1 MTGSQA
7 EGGGARVA
15 TRQQQRGL
23 ATRATAGVR
32 EGATRGSG
40 VGGGDAASPRT
51 PAGAVG
57 GAAAPRTRSRA
68 GSMTKPP
75 LVKTRALASRVTA
88 TPPPPPQLL
97 APATASPGRTRAAQ
111 SARATAG
118 QQATPTG
125 DRDKEKHNTRFA
137 QQRRPPS
144 TTPAAAATV
153 AATSAAAVTPSAA
166 AAIAATPSPS
176 QPPPAPVTKASAPV
190 SASTRAAEKANT
202 SYPLPANAP
211 PGYRPASAKPPMTR
225 VPTFPLVEA
234 YVPDS
239 DPQER
244 RHPRQ
249 LLPDDL
255 GFPTAD
261 MQGKIKRDDLDDKLL
276 MATCAVLHAFEN
288 RALCPKEVAEVMLER
303 DWLKN
308 AGTTPFAHV
317 STCIRSHVARATS
330 ATPPYPPLLVPFEL
344 VGALTPE
351 EVRAV
356 GLHAEQRPAVKRGT
370 LWYLNPRVL
379 GSGVG
384 ADDPFVRC
392 RREVG
397 LAPSDR
403 DGLYVRGLVPL
414 QHALPTLPPALSL
427 SSTLFTNTSDAG
439 GGSPDEGDLDE
450 EGMGRGKRK
459 RRASSAM
466 MAAMGR
472 EGTKGAVPSPLG
484 SGSSTPVPIPS
495 VVGATLA
502 DDFVPTGPIPTAS
515 HHRTQSLGGPS
526 SAPARSGN
534 LKLKFRLSSLE
545 EVDDSDGHTGEAAE
559 WRRKNKKKVRRAG
572 SEGVSRA
579 GSVES
584 NLFDE
589 SSDEAVARALGY
601 SSASS
606 SALLAQ
612 SLLAASNLDSSTSG
626 SAPLAPHTTVSPDI
640 LSLGPATTTSFPFS
654 RPNSSRYNL
663 SASAPNI
670 FSHHFASAPS
680 PPDVVMEDS
689 SSSDNSRPTTSA
701 GPGAA
706 AVDAAS
712 PASDSPDD
720 HEEDF
725 HEAMLRGDD
734 FDFEWGS
741 ESYSTTGTSSLEA
754 STVAADLLAK
764 AFETA
769 EMEDTPRGKSRDLV
783 VDAPAAEDDTT
794 VDTPAT
800 TPRSLPQDLEDE
812 AAKEETKPVVEALPS
827 PISRVGM
834 SITLCGEMLPHEEDV
849 DAATIKVEDY
859 SKSDG
864 TSTNSCLSSSLVTA
878 DEGLTVVLLVRDVEV
893 VVTEADLEALGATAT
908 PVEPRRGLDPVQIPA
923 PPPSPL
929 SLELTPTLALS
940 NAFAATDY
948 DFVGRDEAEALE
960 HLGSPSY
967 AHAYDVDVLADDE
980 EGDDDEGELDG
991 DDLLHVKLEEEEA
1004 DMAVSSAPSSRAGS
1018 AMPSAFDA
1026 RLLASV
1032 RASSTTSSSSDSDS
1046 FDPMNFVSPSTLATG
1061 LPVPQPAPSPPET
1074 SDWTTS
1080 LDMLDD
1086 LDLDGA
1092 GADLMGPETIGLE
1105 ELDLAWAGDDEE
1117 VLSTGPS
1124 CEAASSNAQSG
1135 LSLKIPRSGSAAF
1148 LTGSTHRFT
1157 SPMPSPRRTLS
1168 SRLPSFTDMS
1178 KDAKSSVPASPT
1190 LAHAS
1195 APGKVFG
1202 APDFSSTSSV
1212 MMEPVIPLE
1221 PAVLAIIVQRGIVV
1235 FSVDVTDLSSG
1246 KSMPLLRRLDT
1257 DYVNATVLLQAALS
1271 SPLERASALATLLVK
1286 TDTFRVPSSVADPGV
1301 EGTWIPLAAAA
1312 DVVATYHKQLGHL
1325 SAFFG
1330 PDLAAHFPEP
1340 VPTMRSSAKNAL
1352 AQKRHDP
1359 NGAVLGSPSFDGAEL
1374 LRRCGPP
1381 SAPRELP
1388 SFVHDDIDDEVVA
1401 TAADSKGE
1409 EEHGELVEPAE
1420 KYEEPTAA
1428 EAEDRASSGSPPPSR
1443 PRREA
1448 RPRRS
1453 GVAKSKTLE
1462 QSPPRRSS
1470 RRQSTAG
1477 R

>member
-1 MTGSQA
+1 MTASAAGEGGA
-7 EGGGARVA
+7 AGGGGGARVA

-23 ATRATAGVR
+23 ATRAAAVR
-32 EGATRGSG
+32 EGVRHG
-40 VGGGDAASPRT
+40 T
-51 PAGAVG
+51 PSTPGTS
-57 GAAAPRTRSRA
+57 AAPRTRSRA
-68 GSMTKPP
+68 GSITKQP
-75 LVKTRALASRVTA
+75 LAKTRGQATRVTA
-88 TPPPPPQLL
+88 TPPPQSQSQHLVESSG
-97 APATASPGRTRAAQ
+97 TNSASPGSRTRSAQ
-111 SARATAG
+111 STRAGGANME
-118 QQATPTG
+118 ATPTAIAAG
-125 DRDKEKHNTRFA
+125 QDKDKHNTRFA
-137 QQRRPPS
+137 QQRRPAATPTASQPAATAATPAPS
-144 TTPAAAATV
+144 HPATTTPAAV
-153 AATSAAAVTPSAA
+153 VN
-166 AAIAATPSPS
+166 
-176 QPPPAPVTKASAPV
+176 APV
-190 SASTRAAEKANT
+190 SASTRAAAEKA
-202 SYPLPANAP
+202 SSWPIPANAP
-211 PGYRPASAKPPMTR
+211 PGYRPASAKPPITR

-249 LLPDDL
+249 LLPDEL
-255 GFPTAD
+255 GFPTAA
-261 MQGKIKRDDLDDKLL
+261 MQGKIQRDDLDDKLL

-317 STCIRSHVARATS
+317 STCIRSHVARAS
-330 ATPPYPPLLVPFEL
+330 QASPPYPPLLVPFEL
-344 VGALTPE
+344 VGALTAE

-379 GSGVG
+379 GPGVG

-392 RREVG
+392 RREAG

-414 QHALPTLPPALSL
+414 QHAPPTLPPALSL
-427 SSTLFTNTSDAG
+427 SSTLFTNTNEAAA
-439 GGSPDEGDLDE
+439 GSPDEGDFDE

-472 EGTKGAVPSPLG
+472 EGAKGAMPSPLG
-484 SGSSTPVPIPS
+484 SGSSTPVPIS
-495 VVGATLA
+495 AAINITAVG
-502 DDFVPTGPIPTAS
+502 DDTASASPIPTIS
-515 HHRTQSLGGPS
+515 HRRSQSLGGPS
-526 SAPARSGN
+526 SAPARSGIP
-534 LKLKFRLSSLE
+534 KLKFRLSSLE

-559 WRRKNKKKVRRAG
+559 WRRRNKKKVRRAG

-584 NLFDE
+584 TVFDD
-589 SSDEAVARALGY
+589 SSDEAAAMRAMAF

-612 SLLAASNLDSSTSG
+612 SLLAASSLDSAISG
-626 SAPLAPHTTVSPDI
+626 SAAPLAPHTTVSPDI
-640 LSLGPATTTSFPFS
+640 LSLGPATTTTSFPFS
-654 RPNSSRYNL
+654 RPPSSRYTL

-670 FSHHFASAPS
+670 FSHHFANAPS

-689 SSSDNSRPTTSA
+689 SSSDSSRPATSA
-701 GPGAA
+701 GLGAL

-712 PASDSPDD
+712 PASDSLDD

-764 AFETA
+764 AFESRET
-769 EMEDTPRGKSRDLV
+769 ENTPRVKSRDLAADTASGDD
-783 VDAPAAEDDTT
+783 DAA

-812 AAKEETKPVVEALPS
+812 TSKEESTAAKEDKKPVVEALPS

-834 SITLCGEMLPHEEDV
+834 SITLCGEMLPHEEDADV
-849 DAATIKVEDY
+849 ATIKVEEY
-859 SKSDG
+859 AKSEESATDLD
-864 TSTNSCLSSSLVTA
+864 S
-878 DEGLTVVLLVRDVEV
+878 
-893 VVTEADLEALGATAT
+893 LEAAVL
-908 PVEPRRGLDPVQIPA
+908 PEEERRRLDPVQIPA

-948 DFVGRDEAEALE
+948 DFVGRDEADATEDF
-960 HLGSPSY
+960 GSPSY
-967 AHAYDVDVLADDE
+967 AYTYDVDVLADDE
-980 EGDDDEGELDG
+980 EGDDEGEIDG
-991 DDLLHVKLEEEEA
+991 DDLLLVKVEDDEA
-1004 DMAVSSAPSSRAGS
+1004 EMAVSSAPSSRAGS
-1018 AMPSAFDA
+1018 ALPSTFDA
-1026 RLLASV
+1026 RLLATV

-1074 SDWTTS
+1074 NDWTIS
-1080 LDMLDD
+1080 IDMLDD
-1086 LDLDGA
+1086 LDLDA
-1092 GADLMGPETIGLE
+1092 ASADLMGPETIGLE
-1105 ELDLAWAGDDEE
+1105 ELDLAWAGDEE
-1117 VLSTGPS
+1117 DGLSTEPS
-1124 CEAASSNAQSG
+1124 LEPSSDNNKSGG
-1135 LSLKIPRSGSAAF
+1135 LSLKVPRSGSATF

-1168 SRLPSFTDMS
+1168 SRLPSFTDLS
-1178 KDAKSSVPASPT
+1178 KDAKSPVPASPT

-1195 APGKVFG
+1195 AAGKVFG
-1202 APDFSSTSSV
+1202 APEFSSSSSV

-1221 PAVLAIIVQRGIVV
+1221 PSVLAIIVQRGIVV
-1235 FSVDVTDLSSG
+1235 FSVEVTDAATG

-1257 DYVNATVLLQAALS
+1257 DYVNATVLLQAALP
-1271 SPLERASALATLLVK
+1271 SPLERASALAALLVK
-1286 TDTFRVPSSVADPGV
+1286 TDTFRVPSSIADPGV
-1301 EGTWIPLAAAA
+1301 EGTWIPLAAAE
-1312 DVVATYHKQLGHL
+1312 DVVATYSKQLGHL
-1325 SAFFG
+1325 AAFFG

-1388 SFVHDDIDDEVVA
+1388 SFVHDDTEDIVSAVADRHDAEEQDD
-1401 TAADSKGE
+1401 AAE
-1409 EEHGELVEPAE
+1409 EEEEAE
-1420 KYEEPTAA
+1420 E
-1428 EAEDRASSGSPPPSR
+1428 EDRASSTSPPPSR
-1443 PRREA
+1443 PRREN
-1448 RPRRS
+1448 RSRRT
-1453 GVAKSKTLE
+1453 APLKSTTLE
-1462 QSPPRRSS
+1462 ASPPRRSS
-1470 RRQSTAG
+1470 RRQSTTA